1 MTDRPV
7 QLLVPPYRV
16 FVPFDP
22 EVVPPPGTIALTQPI
37 TDMTV
42 LERTLR
48 SIAKRAP
55 WLPVAAW
62 TTAEARFQLDI
73 TLPSMRELTGAHATM
88 IVPTAGTHPLVVEV
102 LEAIARRAPPRAE
115 QLAGWCGSRLGRSD
129 LTKDLAA
136 AMDPIRRIP
145 APGDDRALR
154 RRLSKEGLPPRLAL
168 SRIHLLAGAYR
179 LDQPITEAATMLGL
193 TPQQLRTW
201 LERLA
206 GCTAERWVQQPGWE
220 WLVEEMLRRSGTKA
234 ARRPLVP
241 ESAASQGGVPAQASA
256 P

>member
-1 MTDRPV
+1 MTDRPI
-7 QLLVPPYRV
+7 QLLVPPYRT

-22 EVVPPPGTIALTQPI
+22 EGVPPTGAIALTQPI
-37 TDMTV
+37 TDMAV

-55 WLPVAAW
+55 WLPVVAW

-73 TLPSMRELTGAHATM
+73 TLPSMRGLTGAHAALV
-88 IVPTAGTHPLVVEV
+88 VPALDTHPLVVEV

-115 QLAGWCGSRLGRSD
+115 QLAAWCGDRLGRPD
-129 LTKDLAA
+129 LTGDLAT
-136 AMDPIRRIP
+136 AMDPIRRLP
-145 APGDDRALR
+145 PRGDDRGLR

-168 SRIHLLAGAYR
+168 SRVILLAGAYR
-179 LDQPITEAATMLGL
+179 LDQPITSAGTMLGF
-193 TPQQLRTW
+193 TPHQLRTW

-206 GCTAERWVQQPGWE
+206 GCTVERWVQQPGWE

-234 ARRPLVP
+234 ARQPLVP
-241 ESAASQGGVPAQASA
+241 VAASGGAPSHAASA
-256 P
+256 

>member
-1 MTDRPV
+1 MTDRPI
-7 QLLVPPYRV
+7 QILVPPYRV
-16 FVPFDP
+16 FAPFEP
-22 EVVPPPGTIALTQPI
+22 EGVPPTGAIALTQPI
-37 TDMTV
+37 TDMAV

-48 SIAKRAP
+48 AIAKRAP

-73 TLPSMRELTGAHATM
+73 TLPSMRELTGAHAALV
-88 IVPTAGTHPLVVEV
+88 VPSSGTHPLIVEV

-115 QLAGWCGSRLGRSD
+115 QLAAWCGHRLGRP
-129 LTKDLAA
+129 DLAPDLA
-136 AMDPIRRIP
+136 TAMDPIRRIP
-145 APGDDRALR
+145 PRGDDRALR

-168 SRIHLLAGAYR
+168 SRVIMLAGAYR
-179 LDQPITEAATMLGL
+179 LDQPITEAGMMLGL

-206 GCTAERWVQQPGWE
+206 GCTPERWVQQPGWE
-220 WLVEEMLRRSGTKA
+220 WMVEEMLRSFGTKA

-241 ESAASQGGVPAQASA
+241 LPQTAPGGVPVHTASA
-256 P
+256 

>member
-1 MTDRPV
+1 MTDRPI

-16 FVPFDP
+16 FIPFDP

-37 TDMTV
+37 TDMAV

-73 TLPSMRELTGAHATM
+73 TLPSMRELTGAHATL
-88 IVPTAGTHPLVVEV
+88 VLPAGGTHPLVVEV
-102 LEAIARRAPPRAE
+102 LEAIARRAPPRAA
-115 QLAGWCGSRLGRSD
+115 QLAAWCGSRLGRPDLVKD
-129 LTKDLAA
+129 LTT
-136 AMDPIRRIP
+136 AMDPIRRLP
-145 APGDDRALR
+145 PPGDDRALR

-179 LDQPITEAATMLGL
+179 LDRPITEAATMIGL

-206 GCTAERWVQQPGWE
+206 GSTPERWVQQPGWE

-234 ARRPLVP
+234 ARRPLVSVP
-241 ESAASQGGVPAQASA
+241 AASPAGVPAQAA
-256 P
+256 AG

>member
-1 MTDRPV
+1 MIDRPV
-7 QLLVPPYRV
+7 QLLIPPYRV
-16 FVPFDP
+16 FIPFEPGVDA
-22 EVVPPPGTIALTQPI
+22 PPGAIALTPPI
-37 TDMTV
+37 TDMAV

-48 SIAKRAP
+48 SIAKQAP

-62 TTAEARFQLDI
+62 TTAEARYQLDI
-73 TLPSMRELTGAHATM
+73 TLASMRELTGAHAALV
-88 IVPTAGTHPLVVEV
+88 VPAAGTHPLVVEV

-115 QLAGWCGSRLGRSD
+115 RLAEWCGSRLGRPD
-129 LTKDLAA
+129 LVRDLAV

-145 APGDDRALR
+145 RPGDDRALR

-168 SRIHLLAGAYR
+168 SRIHALAGAYR
-179 LDQPITEAATMLGL
+179 LDQSITEAATMIGL

-234 ARRPLVP
+234 ARRPLIPVTAG
-241 ESAASQGGVPAQASA
+241 ESQRQSASA
-256 P
+256 